1 MRKHIATLCVAG
13 LCLAWA
19 APAGGQAV
27 VKRAPGLVEVTVT
40 GQGLSKDEAL
50 RDALRKAVERGAR
63 TFIHSESETRDFAL
77 VRDTVLTRAMGFVQ
91 SHRVLSSRVTDDD
104 VWEVKISA
112 MVSVEGVKNIWGTVK
127 TLLKTHGRPKI
138 MVALTERIGG
148 AAQQDSTV
156 QTRIEN
162 LLLKSGFLLVNKKQ
176 LKAIDLK
183 DIAAAVA
190 EDKPQKIQAIAKRFG
205 AQLFI
210 TGSTNAA
217 SGGSSLVH
225 GQIRMFD
232 YSADGDIKCYRSDTA
247 QMLASQNGTAKW
259 SDPVGRNAAK
269 KSLWRLGDTLG
280 PKVQNDI
287 LRFWLDVVQGHG
299 EVVLE
304 VEGVTFRDYLKIKKA
319 VQGVKGVEDVTAKY
333 NNKIAKCSIQ
343 ANMNAEQLAEKLVEA
358 IEKLEISDVSQNVI
372 KAKLGT

>member
-1 MRKHIATLCVAG
+1 MRKYVAILCAAG

-19 APAGGQAV
+19 APAAAQTVIKKG
-27 VKRAPGLVEVTVT
+27 PGLVEVTET
-40 GQGLSKDEAL
+40 GQGLSKDEAI
-50 RDALRKAVERGAR
+50 RDALRKAVERGAK
-63 TFIHSESETRDFAL
+63 TFIHSESETKDFVL
-77 VRDTVLTRAMGFVQ
+77 VRDTVLARAMGFVQ
-91 SHRVLSSRVTDDD
+91 SHRILSSRMTDDD

-112 MVSVEGVKNIWGTVK
+112 VVSTEGVKNIWGTVK

-138 MVALTERIGG
+138 MVALSERIQR
-148 AAQQDSTV
+148 AHQEDSTV

-183 DIAAAVA
+183 EITAAVV

-217 SGGSSLVH
+217 SGGASLVH

-247 QMLASQNGTAKW
+247 QMLASQNGTARW
-259 SDPVGRNAAK
+259 SDPVARSAAK

-287 LRFWLDVVQGHG
+287 LRFWLDVLQGHG

-304 VEGVTFRDYLKIKKA
+304 VEGVAFRDYLQIKKA
-319 VQGVKGVEDVTAKY
+319 VQGIKGVEDVTAKY

-343 ANMNAEQLAEKLVEA
+343 ANMNAEQLAEKLVEVL
-358 IEKLEISDVSQNVI
+358 KNLEISDVSQNVI
-372 KAKLGT
+372 KAKLGK